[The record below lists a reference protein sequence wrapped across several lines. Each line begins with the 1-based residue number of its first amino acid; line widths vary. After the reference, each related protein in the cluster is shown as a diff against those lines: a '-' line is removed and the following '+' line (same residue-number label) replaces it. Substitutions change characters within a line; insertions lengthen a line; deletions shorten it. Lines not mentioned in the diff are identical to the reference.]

1 MTNKNIHIVLLLFL
15 LLITLQLNAQFDKEV
30 FEELSAEAG
39 LSSTVVTSILKDS
52 QGFMWFGTQNG
63 LNKYDGYTF
72 TTYTYTDTSSN
83 SISGN
88 YILTIFEDSDENI
101 WIGTQENGLN
111 KYNRTKNN
119 FESFKYDTTN
129 PGSISSNNVRI
140 AAQTTDGTLYFGTG
154 KCVNIYNPNNNSFQ
168 ILPLLNENQ
177 DLSSLAI
184 NALFPSD
191 DGSIWIGTNNGLFWY
206 FPETKKLQEFHHDSQ
221 KANTLSSDYIND
233 LIRLSTGELCIATNL
248 GLNVYNPQTGDFNRF
263 YYNQDTV
270 YNEAKSELQ
279 ALVEDNRGNLWIGS
293 FGGGLVKSD
302 LNNERVAFFMNEPQ
316 NESSLSNDYIYS
328 LYFDDAGILWI
339 GTYGGGINKIDL
351 VKIRFENIQY
361 NPNRNSLISNDVYS
375 ILPMKNEIWF
385 GTDNGISVLD
395 KSSDLFSTLN
405 VSSESDDLHGKSIY
419 SMLEDSQKN
428 IWIGTAGDGLKKINN
443 EDRENELLSLKS
455 FSSQSPTFEKINDDE
470 VLCLFEDDN
479 KHIWVGTTRGI
490 SIIKNDSSIATFYH
504 AYSDSLSL
512 SDDEI
517 YCITQDKQG
526 AMWIGTF
533 AGLNKFNS
541 SDSTFHT
548 LKHDPKIE
556 SSLSHTIYSL
566 YCDNDG
572 YLWAGTDNGGLLKI
586 DPKTNQ
592 LVRQFTKDD
601 QLPDNVIYGI
611 LEDKENNL
619 WLSSNKG
626 ITKAIKQ
633 GNSNN
638 LTFINY
644 NTSNWLWINS
654 YNIGAF
660 TKGPDEKLYFG
671 SFEGVTYFDP
681 DQVKGNNYLP
691 PVYITDF
698 QLFFKPVEISDDKS
712 TPLSRNISET
722 KMIKL
727 KHDQNVIKFGF
738 TALNYIQAD
747 KNMFAFRMK
756 GLEESWNYTTGSREA
771 QYLYLPPG
779 EYQFQ
784 VKASNNNGLWNEEG
798 ASIDIII
805 KPPFTQTLWFYIIV
819 ISVLS
824 ILIFWIMS
832 LRTKRLRVARNKLEK
847 KVQTRTREL
856 RKTNQNL
863 NTALDD
869 LKKTQAQLIDSE
881 KMASLG
887 QLTAGVA
894 HEINNPINF
903 VSGNVVPLKRD
914 IADILEVLE
923 QYNLIVN
930 KLGMAD
936 QFDEVDILK
945 KNIDFDFVLKEIDNL
960 LDGIGEGASRTA
972 EIVKGLRNF
981 SRLDEHE
988 LKYSDINEGIDSTIL
1003 ILHNKLKERIKI
1015 IKEYGNIK
1023 DIMCYPGQ
1031 MNQVFMN
1038 IINNAQE
1045 AIDGNGEIRI
1055 KTWLEQ
1061 NKINISIQ
1069 DNGRGLT
1076 EEVKKKIFD
1085 PFYTTK
1091 DVGKGTG
1098 LGLSISFGIIEKHNG
1113 EIKINS
1119 TPGKGTEFIIS
1130 IPDNLI

>member
-1 MTNKNIHIVLLLFL
+1 MINKNIHIIFLLFL
-15 LLITLQLNAQFDKEV
+15 SPILIQVQAQFDKEV
-30 FEELSAEAG
+30 FEELSTEAG

-63 LNKYDGYTF
+63 LNKFDGYTF
-72 TTYTYTDTSSN
+72 TTYTYSDTSTN

-88 YILTIFEDSDENI
+88 YILTIFEDKDENI
-101 WIGTQENGLN
+101 WIGTQKNGLN
-111 KYNRTKNN
+111 KYNRAKNN
-119 FESFKYDTTN
+119 FENFKNDTTN
-129 PGSISSNNVRI
+129 PTSISSNNVRI
-140 AAQTTDGTLYFGTG
+140 ATQMPDGTLYFGTE
-154 KCVNIYNPNNNSFQ
+154 KCVNIYDPINKSFQ
-168 ILPLLNENQ
+168 TLPLLNKNQ
-177 DLSSLAI
+177 NLSSLAI
-184 NALFPSD
+184 NALFSDD

-206 FPETKKLQEFHHDSQ
+206 FPETKNLQEFHHDSQ
-221 KANTLSSDYIND
+221 KTNTLSSDYIND
-233 LIRLSTGELCIATNL
+233 IIKLSTGELCIATNM
-248 GLNVYNPQTGDFNRF
+248 GLNIYNSQTEDFNQF
-263 YYNQDTV
+263 YYNQNNV

-279 ALVEDNRGNLWIGS
+279 ALVEDNRGNLWLGS
-293 FGGGLVKSD
+293 FGGGLVKLDISSK
-302 LNNERVAFFMNEPQ
+302 RIAFFVNGPE
-316 NESSLSNDYIYS
+316 NNTSLSNDYIYS

-351 VKIRFENIQY
+351 VKIRFENIQH
-361 NPNRNSLISNDVYS
+361 NPERNSLGSNDVYS
-375 ILPMKNEIWF
+375 ILPMNNEIWF
-385 GTDNGISVLD
+385 GTDNGISILD

-405 VSSESDDLHGKSIY
+405 LASESANFDGKSVY
-419 SMLEDSQKN
+419 SMLEDSQRN
-428 IWIGTAGDGLKKINN
+428 IWIGTAGDGLSKINK
-443 EDRENELLSLKS
+443 EDRENEIVSLKT
-455 FSSQSPTFEKINDDE
+455 FTSQSPAFEKINDDE
-470 VLCLFEDDN
+470 VLCLFEDHN
-479 KHIWVGTTRGI
+479 EHIWVGTTNGI
-490 SIIKNDSSIATFYH
+490 SVVKNDRIVASFYH
-504 AYSDSLSL
+504 EHSDSLSL
-512 SDDEI
+512 ADNEI
-517 YCITQDKQG
+517 YCITQDKQKDI
-526 AMWIGTF
+526 WIGTF

-548 LKHDPKIE
+548 LSHDPKIKN
-556 SSLSHTIYSL
+556 SLSYTIYSL

-586 DPKTNQ
+586 NPQNNQ
-592 LVRQFTKDD
+592 LVLQFTKDD

-611 LEDKENNL
+611 LEDKESNL

-633 GNSNN
+633 GNSDN

-660 TKGPDEKLYFG
+660 AKGSDEMLYFG

-698 QLFFKPVEISDDKS
+698 QLFFKPVEISADKS

-722 KMIKL
+722 KTIKL

-738 TALNYIQAD
+738 TALNYIQAE

-756 GLEESWNYTTGSREA
+756 GLEENWNYTTGSREA

-779 EYQFQ
+779 EYRFQ
-784 VKASNNNGLWNEEG
+784 VKASNNNGVWNEEG
-798 ASIDIII
+798 ASVDIII
-805 KPPFTQTLWFYIIV
+805 KPRFTQTLWFYIIV

-824 ILIFWIMS
+824 IIIFWVMS
-832 LRTKRLRVARNKLEK
+832 IRTRRLRVARNKLEK

-856 RKTNQNL
+856 RKTNQDL

-923 QYNLIVN
+923 QYNVIVN
-930 KLGMAD
+930 KLDMAD

-988 LKYSDINEGIDSTIL
+988 LKYSNINEGIDSTIL
-1003 ILHNKLKERIKI
+1003 ILHNKLKERIRITKD
-1015 IKEYGNIK
+1015 YGSFK

-1038 IINNAQE
+1038 VLNNAQE
-1045 AIDGNGEIRI
+1045 AIEGDGEIRI
-1055 KTWLEQ
+1055 KTWLEDH
-1061 NKINISIQ
+1061 KLNISVK
-1069 DNGRGLT
+1069 DNGRGMT
-1076 EEVKKKIFD
+1076 ENIIKKIFD

-1113 EIKINS
+1113 DIKINS